1 MIEEIRAYLK
11 SKELLKNGKIGVNY
25 LAPKPLHYTIDAVPA
40 EPIIRRYT
48 DGSSLRQCIF
58 IISSRESFDA
68 EVAAS
73 LDINRFYE
81 ELAENFERLSAK
93 KELPQF
99 DAACGVIP
107 LRLEAMSTGYLMDSD
122 ETTARFQIQCR
133 LIFKKERI

>member
-93 KELPQF
+93 KELPKF
-99 DAACGVIP
+99 GADSGIVP